1 MFISTTV
8 RSINKNMLNVKEM
21 SRSVLAL
28 GKMNHAVLDRL
39 LQAEA
44 KTIVL
49 SGPSGYVGK
58 RVLNFLLHLQ
68 QARLEQGRSA
78 GKIVLLSS
86 SPGNL
91 MRRLY
96 EQYGKSMM
104 LNCAAS
110 RADYYT
116 NHDVD
121 TWVDH
126 LGSLGLGGKNCVFVN
141 MAGVAGPV
149 VGVTDAMMDVSR
161 TLRRRRVL

>member
-1 MFISTTV
+1 
-8 RSINKNMLNVKEM
+8 MLNIKEI
-21 SRSVLAL
+21 SRGVGAL
-28 GKMNHAVLDRL
+28 GQMHATVLDRL
-39 LQAEA
+39 LKAEA

-68 QARLEQGRSA
+68 QARLDEGRSA

-91 MRRLY
+91 MHRLY
-96 EQYGKSMM
+96 GQYGKSMM
-104 LNCAAS
+104 QNTAAS

-116 NHDVD
+116 HHDAD
-121 TWVDH
+121 IWVDH

-149 VGVTDAMMDVSR
+149 VGVVDAMMDVSK
-161 TLRRRRVL
+161 